1 MEHAF
6 YKTVWQY
13 VSEALKTYKVFDKEI
28 ALLVIYPKK
37 NLDNAQR
44 YTFENVYGSILV
56 KKKKK
61 TETERKKINSSNKL
75 LILSYK
81 IRINE
86 HH

>member
-37 NLDNAQR
+37 ILDNAQR

-56 KKKKK
+56 KKKER
-61 TETERKKINSSNKL
+61 ETERKKINSSNKL
-75 LILSYK
+75 LILNYK

>member
-37 NLDNAQR
+37 ILDNAQR

-56 KKKKK
+56 KKKK

>member
-13 VSEALKTYKVFDKEI
+13 VSEALKTYRVFDKEI

-61 TETERKKINSSNKL
+61 RERQRGRRLTLAIN
-75 LILSYK
+75 YWF
-81 IRINE
+81 
-86 HH
+86 

>member
-1 MEHAF
+1 MEHPF

-13 VSEALKTYKVFDKEI
+13 VSEALKTYELFDKEI

-37 NLDNAQR
+37 ILNNAQR
-44 YTFENVYGSILV
+44 YTFENVYGSTLV
-56 KKKKK
+56 KKKKR
-61 TETERKKINSSNKL
+61 ETEREKINSSHKL
-75 LILSYK
+75 LILNYK

>member
-37 NLDNAQR
+37 ILDNAQR
-44 YTFENVYGSILV
+44 YIFENVYGSILV

-61 TETERKKINSSNKL
+61 NRDREE
-75 LILSYK
+75 
-81 IRINE
+81 E
-86 HH
+86 D

>member
-37 NLDNAQR
+37 ILDNAQR

-61 TETERKKINSSNKL
+61 NRDREE
-75 LILSYK
+75 
-81 IRINE
+81 E
-86 HH
+86 D